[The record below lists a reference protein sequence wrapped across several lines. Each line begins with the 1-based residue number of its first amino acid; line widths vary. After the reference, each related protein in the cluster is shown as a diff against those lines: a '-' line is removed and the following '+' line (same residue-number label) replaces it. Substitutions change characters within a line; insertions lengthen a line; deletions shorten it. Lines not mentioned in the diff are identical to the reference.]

1 MGLDIY
7 LSASISEGKL
17 SADQGLHILWP
28 VKTKTYTFNML
39 KVFKEERK
47 KKVRDTRKPQDSRVE
62 HDLAEEHVLE
72 CSDGTGT
79 VNRVIA
85 FKSLIKV

>member
-1 MGLDIY
+1 M
-7 LSASISEGKL
+7 K
-17 SADQGLHILWP
+17 
-28 VKTKTYTFNML
+28 K
-39 KVFKEERK
+39 ERK
-47 KKVRDTRKPQDSRVE
+47 KKEKVRDTRKTQDSRVE